1 MGGISTVDL
10 GLWHE
15 IESPAISGKM
25 SKGIEHQE
33 LSVDLP
39 RTTGEETVGRASQVR
54 EIQLIQGPKRVT
66 CPISN
71 AQKFDTTLKGIKEK
85 VLWAC
90 FCFLLVCLRPQLYLE
105 IDFQL
110 STG

>member
-39 RTTGEETVGRASQVR
+39 EPQGKKLWAEQVR
-54 EIQLIQGPKRVT
+54 L
-66 CPISN
+66 
-71 AQKFDTTLKGIKEK
+71 EK
-85 VLWAC
+85 
-90 FCFLLVCLRPQLYLE
+90 Y
-105 IDFQL
+105 
-110 STG
+110 S